1 MAVHRTNETYEAF
14 QIIQERQLLSQI
26 EDDTDE
32 LVIVLKKVVIL
43 QMLF

>member
-14 QIIQERQLLSQI
+14 QIIQI

-32 LVIVLKKVVIL
+32 LVIFIKKSSYTSNAIL
-43 QMLF
+43 R